1 MSPRAQE
8 KQDSVETAA
17 PLAAVDEE
25 SVDEWVSSYFAGLDD
40 GPVTVTNG
48 AGESET
54 FTVNGGK
61 VSTTK
66 AKRNWLLLHNGLGTV
81 PGE

>member
-1 MSPRAQE
+1 MTAA
-8 KQDSVETAA
+8 KDTTAETAA
-17 PLAAVDEE
+17 PLEVVAEDTVD
-25 SVDEWVSSYFAGLDD
+25 DWTNAYFAGLPD

-54 FTVNGGK
+54 FTVKDGK